1 VGWSQKEKNPMFAMQ
16 RVVSM
21 VLMSLL
27 LAACGS
33 ADEPRPPPP
42 PVEETVFRDVAVT
55 PLEKAK
61 NVQNVVDE
69 QKRAVDA
76 AVQRNENDE

>member
-1 VGWSQKEKNPMFAMQ
+1 MIAIQ
-16 RVVSM
+16 RVGSM
-21 VLMSLL
+21 LLISFL

-55 PLEKAK
+55 PMEKAK

-76 AVQRNENDE
+76 AVQRNESDE

>member
-1 VGWSQKEKNPMFAMQ
+1 MIAIQ
-16 RVVSM
+16 RVGSM
-21 VLMSLL
+21 LLISFL

-55 PLEKAK
+55 PMEKAK